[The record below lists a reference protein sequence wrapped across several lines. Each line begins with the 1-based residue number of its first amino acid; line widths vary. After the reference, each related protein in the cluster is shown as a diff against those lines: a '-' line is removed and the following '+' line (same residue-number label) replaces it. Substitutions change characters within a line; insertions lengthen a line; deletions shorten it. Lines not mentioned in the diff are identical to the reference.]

1 MKLNTIGLLFGA
13 AFGGLLAGANLHE
26 YDTIHAMLALEEID
40 VFLLMASAIAVS
52 APLLWILERRGH
64 TTAFGGV
71 LSLRRSRPQKHHVQG
86 GVLFGLGWAVAGTC
100 PAPALVMISSGALLG
115 LVAIPGIF
123 LGLHLRERQ
132 MGSVFHVGD
141 GEHRETVIA
150 SSVEEVASP
159 VGVELGG
166 CSGLL
171 ELPVDQVPSGE
182 VAGPTDA
189 EPAVVRAPVVV
200 QRPKIEE
207 FSR

>member
-40 VFLLMASAIAVS
+40 VYLLMASAIAVS
-52 APLLWILERRGH
+52 APLLWLLERRGYS
-64 TTAFGGV
+64 TAFGGA
-71 LSLRRSRPQKHHVQG
+71 LSLRRSRPGKHHIQG

-132 MGSVFHVGD
+132 MGSIFHVGD
-141 GEHRETVIA
+141 GEHREELA
-150 SSVEEVASP
+150 SHGGDET
-159 VGVELGG
+159 GG
-166 CSGLL
+166 CSGLP
-171 ELPVDQVPSGE
+171 ELPVDAASHDAVSD
-182 VAGPTDA
+182 AGA
-189 EPAVVRAPVVV
+189 EPAE
-200 QRPKIEE
+200 RPKARVEV
-207 FSR
+207 FNG